1 MGARIRRRRQEL
13 GITQTELGRRAGVSK
28 VWVCNVETGRNGRV
42 RPSAVVVTRLAAAL
56 GVSLEDVLGIQASRG
71 HVSIPPSLRAFAEEK
86 SLPKVDVEMLAAISY
101 RGQQPRDVDG
111 WAFLYEAIRRSVA
124 D

>member
-1 MGARIRRRRQEL
+1 M
-13 GITQTELGRRAGVSK
+13 SK
-28 VWVCNVETGRNGRV
+28 AWVCDVETGRNGRV

-56 GVSLEDVLGIQASRG
+56 GVSLEAVLGIQPSVGPAR
-71 HVSIPPSLRAFAEEK
+71 VPESLRAFAEAK
-86 SLPKVDVEMLAAISY
+86 SLPEVDGEMLAAISY
-101 RGQQPRDVDG
+101 RGQQPRDGDG